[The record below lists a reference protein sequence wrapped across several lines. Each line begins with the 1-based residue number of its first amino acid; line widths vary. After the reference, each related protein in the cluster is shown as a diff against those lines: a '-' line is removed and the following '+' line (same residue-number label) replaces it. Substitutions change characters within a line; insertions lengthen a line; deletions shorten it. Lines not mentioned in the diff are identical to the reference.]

1 MNSASHLKK
10 WLAGRTRDQLTAL
23 LDSRSLPEAARYSG
37 PVDTWGRL
45 ADHLLTDASVGRALA
60 SVTTGDLRLLA
71 AVAQLADATHGPAPA
86 GPPPSR
92 SYQPAH
98 APAFDP
104 ADRAVPRAEV
114 LRQLAPDAAGVAAVE
129 EALERL
135 AAWALVL
142 PPHPRTV
149 VVPALLHRGSAEFQ
163 GYGRPAEELL
173 SAAFN
178 APEVHALADR
188 LGVGRAPTRDQS
200 QRLII
205 AFLRDPAR
213 VQALAAQAPPP
224 ARRLLARL
232 VPGPPLLRT
241 RYFVSRSGTYA
252 GPYDKFT
259 ERLGGSGDPGSD
271 WLAHHGLLL
280 PVDTDLAELPYEV
293 AHALRENTAAG
304 IVLTPPGV
312 TCTAPLP
319 RGAQGQAQAAAAS
332 AAGSADLILRAVAA
346 QPLAVRKA
354 GGLAVRETRRV
365 AKDAGLSEDQA
376 RWWIDLAATAD
387 LLGPHQEQPAAPS
400 GARRSRSRRLAPDA
414 PVRLLPTPRY
424 NTWSGLSP
432 ARRLLP
438 LVATWGVVPEVF
450 TYWPA
455 DTDQSPVAF
464 LAPTDPRAA
473 VLRHGL
479 LDALAA
485 LPADRGLVDSADAW
499 DEVLACAVW
508 FRPSL
513 TPFLGTADLLGR
525 AQATLA
531 EADRLGVT
539 AHGALT
545 AVGRA
550 LHRLLHEGAARHFP
564 AIPGA
569 GMDLTDRPPLAEA
582 VQALCQTL
590 DTVLPA
596 PRTTARFQADLTATV
611 TGAATADLT
620 DLLSTCAERESDGHA
635 TVWRLTA
642 ASLRRAFDT
651 GLSADTLLARLTEV
665 SEDGTALPQP
675 LTYTIKDIARAHGR
689 LRVVRSACCIRC
701 DDPQLI
707 IEVAA
712 ARGLAKLGLRVIAP
726 TVLISTAPPQDT
738 LTALRAAGYTPT
750 LEAESGTTVLE
761 RAPQERAHP
770 RSPDGAPA
778 HPHDGPG
785 PATAPALAAA
795 LLRRPDG
802 DRGESPML
810 NPEFP
815 ELPEPETSR
824 KRGHSRIPRV

>member
-1 MNSASHLKK
+1 MNSASALKK

-23 LDSRSLPEAARYSG
+23 LDSRSLPEAAGYGG

-45 ADHLLTDASVGRALA
+45 AEHLLTDASVGRALA

-71 AVAQLADATHGPAPA
+71 AVAQLADTQHGPAPA

-92 SYQPAH
+92 SYQPAPV
-98 APAFDP
+98 PAFDP

-114 LRQLAPDAAGVAAVE
+114 LRQLAPDAAGRAAVE

-142 PPHPRTV
+142 PPHARSV
-149 VVPALLHRGSAEFQ
+149 VVPALLHRSSAEFQ
-163 GYGRPAEELL
+163 GYGRTAEELL

-188 LGVGRAPTRDQS
+188 LGVGRAATRDQS
-200 QRLII
+200 QRRII

-224 ARRLLARL
+224 AGRLLAQL

-241 RYFVSRSGTYA
+241 RYFVSRYSTYA

-259 ERLGGSGDPGSD
+259 ERPGGSGDPGSD

-293 AHALRENTAAG
+293 AHALRENTPAG
-304 IVLTPPGV
+304 VVLTPPGI

-319 RGAQGQAQAAAAS
+319 RGAAGQAQAAAAS
-332 AAGSADLILRAVAA
+332 AAGSADLVLRAVAA

-354 GGLAVRETRRV
+354 GGIAVRETRRV
-365 AKDAGLSEDQA
+365 AKDAGLSEDQT

-387 LLGPHQEQPAAPS
+387 LLGPHQEQPPAPTRP
-400 GARRSRSRRLAPDA
+400 RRSRRPVPEA
-414 PVRLLPTPRY
+414 PVHLLPTARY
-424 NTWSGLSP
+424 DTWSGRSP
-432 ARRLLP
+432 AQRLLP

-455 DTDQSPVAF
+455 DTEQSPVAF
-464 LAPTDPRAA
+464 VAPTDPRAA

-479 LDALAA
+479 LDALAT
-485 LPADRGLVDSADAW
+485 LPADRGLVDSAEAW
-499 DEVLACAVW
+499 DEVLACVVW

-513 TPFLGTADLLGR
+513 TPLLGTADLLGR
-525 AQATLA
+525 ARATLA

-550 LHRLLHEGAARHFP
+550 VHHLLQVGAARLFP

-569 GMDLTDRPPLAEA
+569 GVDLAERPPLAEA
-582 VQALCQTL
+582 VQDLQQVLEA
-590 DTVLPA
+590 VLPA

-635 TVWRLTA
+635 TVWRLTP

-651 GLSADTLLARLTEV
+651 GLSADALLTRLTEV

-707 IEVAA
+707 TEVAA

-750 LEAESGTTVLE
+750 LEAETGTTVLE
-761 RAPQERAHP
+761 RAPQERARP
-770 RSPDGAPA
+770 RLPDGAPA
-778 HPHDGPG
+778 HAPDGPG

-795 LLRRPDG
+795 LLHPDAG
-802 DRGESPML
+802 PMQR
-810 NPEFP
+810 
-815 ELPEPETSR
+815 TSLR
-824 KRGHSRIPRV
+824 AAPR